1 MLERGYML
9 IALGCRHSIPV
20 ILYGRAAGYFWTAE
34 QYDTNTGSENIMLR
48 VFAPRLIARGPS
60 RGRRNDH
67 VAEWYAVDPYAAGAG
82 HISLYT
88 SEPTVRACRTMAQH
102 WFEVSLATAADTRY
116 AGRPLFE
123 LENLRWKFDVGFRSR
138 QCRETV
144 SWARVCIVI
153 PFAAEHLCKQMRKL
167 EEAWC

>member
-1 MLERGYML
+1 M
-9 IALGCRHSIPV
+9 IPV

-48 VFAPRLIARGPS
+48 VFAPRLVAHGPG

-67 VAEWYAVDPYAAGAG
+67 VSEWYSVDPYAVGAG
-82 HISLYT
+82 RISLYT

-102 WFEVSLATAADTRY
+102 WFEVSFATTVDVRY

-123 LENLRWKFDVGFRSR
+123 LEKLLWRFDVGFRER
-138 QCRETV
+138 RCHTVV
-144 SWARVCIVI
+144 SWQHVLMVI
-153 PFAAEHLCKQMRKL
+153 PFAAAHLCTQMRVL
-167 EEAWC
+167 EESLC